1 MGKCLWSKSIQGNYI
16 TNHYQIP
23 PLTALWHWYFLKIGY
38 CQYWWVVKSSSTCK
52 TPIRNNSS
60 GGFKTCQC
68 GNISQW
74 TTWMKKSYAAT
85 FLDDPYHMNEE
96 IYSLIM
102 CRNLFVK
109 LNQSTNWRENY
120 RNKYLPSLAQP
131 SECRETLLIELEGH
145 WHTANQSP
153 WCFTLPLWCY

>member
-1 MGKCLWSKSIQGNYI
+1 
-16 TNHYQIP
+16 
-23 PLTALWHWYFLKIGY
+23 
-38 CQYWWVVKSSSTCK
+38 
-52 TPIRNNSS
+52 
-60 GGFKTCQC
+60 
-68 GNISQW
+68 
-74 TTWMKKSYAAT
+74 MKKSYAAT

-153 WCFTLPLWCY
+153 WCFTLPPLMLLIIKFKDPQVEKSSGTKDVNIMISWLDVDHGTIWHLFN